1 MALRKKITESNGIV
15 TEYHKINSICIYG
28 KENRKQEQSQVVE
41 GYDTAIS
48 LSSYVNQ
55 SIRDKSEEYSVLDRY
70 YRINIPVAE
79 VETKNI
85 YEVVYTELKK
95 MDIFKDAEDC

>member
-1 MALRKKITESNGIV
+1 MALKKKITESNGIV

-28 KENRKQEQSQVVE
+28 KENREEEEGQVVE

-48 LSSYVNQ
+48 LSSYVSQ
-55 SIRDKSEEYSVLDRY
+55 SIRNESEDYSVLDRY
-70 YRINIPVAE
+70 YRISIPVAE
-79 VETKNI
+79 VETRSI
-85 YEVVYTELKK
+85 YEVVYAELKK